1 MSAREPL
8 TAKLAGFGTTIFA
21 EMSALAVETGAINL
35 GQGFPDTDGPDVVL
49 EAAVE
54 AIRTGANQYPPG
66 LGIPALRQAIAAH
79 QARFYGIELDPETE
93 VLVTTGATE
102 ALAGAL
108 LGMLDAG
115 DEVVTFEPMF
125 DSYAAC
131 IALAG
136 ARVSPVLLAPGDG
149 AASGRAHQASN
160 DRYRF
165 DPDELWAAV
174 TPRTKV
180 LLLNTPHNPTGK
192 VFDTDELALIAEVA
206 IEHDLVVVTDEV
218 YEHLVFPGATH
229 VPLATLPGMAERT
242 LTISSGGKTF
252 STTGWKVGWACGPA
266 PLVAAT
272 RTAKQFLTYVSGGP
286 FQPAIAT
293 GLGLGNDFF
302 AGLGPAMAAKA
313 ERLGDGLRAAGFTVF
328 TPQATYFTTVDV
340 RPLRPDG
347 DGMALCRELPAR
359 CGVVAVP
366 TQVFYARP
374 DHGRHLVRFACCK
387 RNEVL
392 DEAVSRLATLAT

>member
-8 TAKLAGFGTTIFA
+8 TAKLEGFGTTIFA
-21 EMSALAVETGAINL
+21 EMTALAVETGAINL

-49 EAAVE
+49 AAAVE
-54 AIRTGANQYPPG
+54 AIRGGANQYPPG
-66 LGIPALRQAIAAH
+66 PGTPELRRAIAAH
-79 QARFYGIELDPETE
+79 QARFYGIDLDPDTE

-125 DSYAAC
+125 DSYAAG

-136 ARVSPVLLAPGDG
+136 ARVNPVLLAPDG
-149 AASGRAHQASN
+149 TGAYG
-160 DRYRF
+160 F
-165 DPDELWAAV
+165 DPAELRAAI

-192 VFDTDELALIAEVA
+192 VFDAEEMALVAGLAV
-206 IEHDLVVVTDEV
+206 EHDLIVVTDEV

-252 STTGWKVGWACGPA
+252 STTGWKVGWATGPA

-272 RTAKQFLTYVSGGP
+272 RAAKQFLTYVSGGP
-286 FQPAIAT
+286 FQPAIAA
-293 GLGLGNDFF
+293 GLGLDDAFF
-302 AGLGPAMAAKA
+302 AGLGPTMAAKA
-313 ERLGDGLRAAGFTVF
+313 ERLGAGLRAAGFTVF
-328 TPQATYFTTVDV
+328 APQGTYFTTVDI

-347 DGMALCRELPAR
+347 DGMAFCRELPAR

-366 TQVFYARP
+366 NQVFYARP
-374 DHGRHLVRFACCK
+374 EHGRHLVRFACCK
-387 RNEVL
+387 RDEIL
-392 DEAVSRLATLAT
+392 DEAAERLATLSS